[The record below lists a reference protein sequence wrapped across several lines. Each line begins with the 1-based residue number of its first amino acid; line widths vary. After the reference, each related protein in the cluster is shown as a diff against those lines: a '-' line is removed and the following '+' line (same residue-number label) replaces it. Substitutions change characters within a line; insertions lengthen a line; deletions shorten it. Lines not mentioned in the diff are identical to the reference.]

1 LISLSPYERGL
12 GRELNKISP
21 SPYPSHQGRGIEK
34 NMKPSNY
41 LNLLTRL
48 NSLRSYY
55 TRTRIFY
62 GIFILVSVILVYLIL
77 SFILSTLSGFI
88 LPVFVRVTLS
98 GIFFLALSVTFSYF
112 FLRPLFYKPSFEE
125 LAVKIEG
132 GFPQL
137 NNRLI
142 GALQLYGNL
151 EINPE
156 GYSVQMIEKI
166 IEQAD
171 VVSTEL
177 NFKEVVDKKPLHK
190 ISQVSFVLLGLAL
203 IFTLLFPGYF
213 NRSLYLFSHPL
224 TSVSAPQKFFFEI
237 SPGNAEVL
245 KYSDVKIQIKT
256 LGEKPSRV
264 DFYWKNEESE
274 WNEDRLEKA
283 KKIQPQDSLQEN
295 KIFDFEYTFK
305 QIKRNII
312 YYAKADGIKSEQY
325 KLKVTDKPRIINLKL
340 TFSYPKYTQLKPLVI
355 DQNDG
360 TVEALLGTKIKIEAT
375 ANKDI
380 ARGNLVFS
388 DSTGIAMKI
397 EGKKA
402 IGEITVKRDDSYHLE
417 VEDKSGYKNPDP
429 IEYKITKKD
438 DQTPEVEIIQPG
450 MDCDLT
456 ENMQLPL
463 LIKGS
468 DDFGFTGLKLAY
480 QVISSGD
487 GEKELKSLKL
497 PFEEK
502 LEGELQSDYLWDLSD
517 IGLMPGNMVK
527 YWVEIYDNDN
537 FSGPKKGVSLSYN
550 LRHPSLEEL
559 VGEMDEQ
566 REDQLSNLEKNL
578 AEQKELKKNLEELS
592 KDLFMQSQPPEGKE
606 SQLSWEKRKEMESL
620 LEKQKSLAE
629 NLKKLGEDVGKTC
642 SKVEENRLA
651 SLELLERMA
660 ELRKLFDEVAPQEL
674 KEAMKNLQKAL
685 ESLDQEKIK
694 EALQNLNLTTEE
706 LIKRLDRTI
715 ALLKRMRIEQK
726 MESLVKLA
734 ENLTQMQ
741 KDLNKEIEKV
751 KPEELSSL
759 KDKEE
764 NLKDR
769 TEALEENLKE
779 LNNLMKETPLLSPED
794 MEKLLNSVE
803 NSGVK
808 KDMQNTSQNLQQGK
822 KKEGL
827 ESGGQCAGKLNDL
840 SQDFKSALEK
850 MRQGDKEKILAE
862 MRKSLQDLLYLSN
875 SQETLFEQTKNFQPR
890 ETGLRQLATEEQK
903 LVEGLNQVGKDLK
916 ELSLKTYYINPDLGN
931 KLALAYFNML
941 QAIDRLEEMD
951 GNRSSVFQ
959 FESLFNL
966 NESAKSLLEGMENVE
981 KSCSNSGEDVFQ
993 QLQSFC
999 QKQGGINS
1007 QTFDLSGLGQYTMEQ
1022 QAGLARLAAEQEAL
1036 KKGLEQLNRE
1046 LGNRSQILGSLED
1059 IAKEMEKVVSDL
1071 EKLNVDRN
1079 TIERQKK
1086 ILSRLL
1092 DSEKSLVKRDYSE
1105 KRKAE
1110 IGEEIIRKSPS
1121 QLPLDIGALNQRE
1134 KERAQRLSTETY
1146 PKEYEEAIK
1155 EYFKALS
1162 EQERK

>member
-1 LISLSPYERGL
+1 
-12 GRELNKISP
+12 
-21 SPYPSHQGRGIEK
+21 
-34 NMKPSNY
+34 
-41 LNLLTRL
+41 
-48 NSLRSYY
+48 
-55 TRTRIFY
+55 
-62 GIFILVSVILVYLIL
+62 
-77 SFILSTLSGFI
+77 LSGFI
-88 LPVFVRVTLS
+88 LPVFVRVALS
-98 GIFFLALSVTFSYF
+98 GIFLVALSLVVSFY
-112 FLRPLFYKPSFEE
+112 FLRPLLYKPSLED
-125 LAVKIEG
+125 LAIKLEAK
-132 GFPQL
+132 FPQL
-137 NNRLI
+137 KNRLI
-142 GALQLYGNL
+142 GTLQLYRNL
-151 EINPE
+151 ERNPE

-171 VVSTEL
+171 TVSSKL
-177 NFKEVVDKKPLHK
+177 KFKEVVDKKPLNK
-190 ISQVSFVLLGLAL
+190 ISQVSFGLLGLTL
-203 IFTLLFPGYF
+203 ILTLLFPGYF

-224 TSVSAPQKFFFEI
+224 TTVTVPLKFFFEI

-245 KYSDVKIQIKT
+245 KYSDVKIQINT
-256 LGEKPSRV
+256 LGKKPSKV
-264 DFYWKNEESE
+264 SLSWKNEEGE
-274 WNEDRLEKA
+274 WNEERLEKA
-283 KKIQPQDSLQEN
+283 KKIQPQDSLQT
-295 KIFDFEYTFK
+295 KKGFDFEYTFK
-305 QIKRNII
+305 QVKRNII
-312 YYAKADGIKSEQY
+312 YYARAEGIKSEEY
-325 KLKVTDKPRIINLKL
+325 KLKVTDKPRIIDLKL
-340 TFSYPKYTQLKPLVI
+340 TFNYPKYTRLKPLVI

-360 TVEALLGTKIKIEAT
+360 TIEALVGTRVKIEAT
-375 ANKDI
+375 ANKDLAEGDLI
-380 ARGNLVFS
+380 FS
-388 DSTGIAMKI
+388 DSGKVDMKI

-402 IGEITVKRDDSYHLE
+402 NGEITVRKDDSYHLE
-417 VEDKSGYKNPDP
+417 VEDKSGNKNPDP
-429 IEYKITKKD
+429 IEYKITIKD
-438 DQTPEVEIIQPG
+438 DRIPEVEIIQPG

-456 ENMQLPL
+456 ENMQLSL
-463 LIKGS
+463 LVKGS
-468 DDFGFTGLKLAY
+468 DDFGFTNLKLVY
-480 QVISSGD
+480 QIVSPGD
-487 GEKELKSLKL
+487 GAVEKEFKSLKL

-517 IGLMPGNMVK
+517 IGLMPGDLVK
-527 YWVEIYDNDN
+527 YRVEIYDNDN
-537 FSGPKKGVSLSYN
+537 FSGPKKGISSSYN

-559 VGEMDEQ
+559 VGEVDEE
-566 REDQLSNLEKNL
+566 RENQLSNLEKNL

-592 KDLFMQSQPPEGKE
+592 KDLFMQSQPPEGKS

-620 LEKQKSLAE
+620 LEKQKSLSE

-651 SLELLERMA
+651 SLELLERIA

-674 KEAMKNLQKAL
+674 KEAMKKLQEAL

-726 MESLVKLA
+726 MESLVKMA

-741 KDLNKEIEKV
+741 KDINKEIEKAR
-751 KPEELSSL
+751 PEELSSL

-769 TEALEENLKE
+769 TEALEDNLKE

-808 KDMQNTSQNLQQGK
+808 NDMQNTSQNLQQGR
-822 KKEGL
+822 KKESL

-840 SQDFKSALEK
+840 TQDFKSALEK
-850 MRQGDKEKILAE
+850 TKQGDKEKILAE

-875 SQETLFEQTKNFQPR
+875 SQETLFEQTKNFKPR
-890 ETGLRQLATEEQK
+890 ETGLRQLATEEQQ
-903 LVEGLNQVGKDLK
+903 LVDGLNQVEKDLK

-931 KLALAYFNML
+931 KLALAYVNML
-941 QAIDRLEEMD
+941 QSIDKLEEMD

-959 FESLFNL
+959 LESLFDL
-966 NESAKSLLEGMENVE
+966 NESAKSLLEGMEKVE

-1007 QTFDLSGLGQYTMEQ
+1007 QTFDLSGLGQYSMEQ
-1022 QAGLARLAAEQEAL
+1022 QAALARLAAEQEAL
-1036 KKGLEQLNRE
+1036 RKGLEELNRE

-1059 IAKEMEKVVSDL
+1059 IAREMEKVVSDL

-1079 TIERQKK
+1079 TIDRQKK

-1110 IGEEIIRKSPS
+1110 IGEEITRKSPS
-1121 QLPLDIGALNQRE
+1121 QLPLDIGRLNQKE

>member
-1 LISLSPYERGL
+1 MRTTS
-12 GRELNKISP
+12 
-21 SPYPSHQGRGIEK
+21 
-34 NMKPSNY
+34 Y
-41 LNLLTRL
+41 LNLIIRL
-48 NSLRSYY
+48 NSLRAYY
-55 TRTRIFY
+55 TRTRLFY
-62 GIFILVSVILVYLIL
+62 GLFIIISVILAYLIL

-88 LPVFVRVTLS
+88 LPVFIRVSFS
-98 GIFFLALSVTFSYF
+98 GIFLLALSVAFSYF
-112 FLRPLFYKPSFEE
+112 FLRPIFYKPSLEE

-132 GFPQL
+132 KFPEL

-142 GALQLYGNL
+142 GALQLYRNL
-151 EINPE
+151 EKNPE

-171 VVSTEL
+171 VISTEL
-177 NFKEVVDKKPLHK
+177 DFKQVVDKKPLHK
-190 ISQVSFVLLGLAL
+190 ISQVSFGLLGLAL

-224 TSVSAPQKFFFEI
+224 TSVTAPQKFFFEI
-237 SPGNAEVL
+237 SPGNVEVL
-245 KYSDVKIQIKT
+245 KYSDVKIEIRT

-264 DFYWKNEESE
+264 DFYWNNEGGE
-274 WNEDRLEKA
+274 WNEERLEKI
-283 KKIQPQDSLQEN
+283 KKIQPQDSHQMKKE
-295 KIFDFEYTFK
+295 FDFEYTFK
-305 QIKRNII
+305 QVKRNII
-312 YYAKADGIKSEQY
+312 YYAKAEGIKSEEY
-325 KLKVTDKPRIINLKL
+325 KLKVTDKPRIIDLKL
-340 TFSYPKYTQLKPLVI
+340 TFNYPKYTRLKPLVI
-355 DQNDG
+355 NQNDG
-360 TVEALLGTKIKIEAT
+360 TIEALVGTKVKIEAT
-375 ANKDI
+375 ANKDL
-380 ARGNLVFS
+380 ARGDLIFS
-388 DSTGIAMKI
+388 DSSRAKLEV

-402 IGEITVKRDDSYHLE
+402 VGEILVRKDDSYYIE
-417 VEDKSGYKNPDP
+417 IEDKSGNKNPDP

-438 DQTPEVEIIQPG
+438 DQIPEVEIIQPG

-463 LIKGS
+463 LVKGS
-468 DDFGFTGLKLAY
+468 DDFGFTNLKLVY
-480 QVISSGD
+480 QIVSPGD
-487 GEKELKSLKL
+487 GSVEKELKSLKL

-517 IGLMPGNMVK
+517 IGLMPGDLVK
-527 YWVEIYDNDN
+527 YWVEIYDNDS
-537 FSGPKKGVSLSYN
+537 FSGPKKGVSSSYN
-550 LRHPSLEEL
+550 LRHPSLEEI

-566 REDQLSNLEKNL
+566 RENQLSNLEKNL
-578 AEQKELKKNLEELS
+578 SEQKELKKKLEELS
-592 KDLFMQSQPPEGKE
+592 KDLYMQSQPPEGNE

-674 KEAMKNLQKAL
+674 KEAMKKLQEAL

-734 ENLTQMQ
+734 DNLTQMQ
-741 KDLNKEIEKV
+741 KDINKEIEKA

-794 MEKLLNSVE
+794 MEKLLNSVQ

-808 KDMQNTSQNLQQGK
+808 SDMQNTSRNLQQGN
-822 KKEGL
+822 KKESL

-862 MRKSLQDLLYLSN
+862 MRKSLQDILYLSN

-890 ETGLRQLATEEQK
+890 EIGLRQLATEEQK
-903 LVEGLNQVGKDLK
+903 LVDGLNQVGKDLK
-916 ELSLKTYYINPDLGN
+916 ELSSKTYYLNPDLGA
-931 KLALAYFNML
+931 KLALAYVNML

-959 FESLFNL
+959 LESLFNL

-993 QLQSFC
+993 QLQSYC
-999 QKQGGINS
+999 QKQGGINN
-1007 QTFDLSGLGQYTMEQ
+1007 QTLDFSGLGQYTMEQ
-1022 QAGLARLAAEQEAL
+1022 QAGLTRLAAEQEAL

-1079 TIERQKK
+1079 TIDRQKK

-1110 IGEEIIRKSPS
+1110 TGEEIIRKSPF
-1121 QLPLDIGALNQRE
+1121 QLPLDIGALNQKE
-1134 KERAQRLSTETY
+1134 KERDQRLSTETY

-1162 EQERK
+1162 EQERE

>member
-1 LISLSPYERGL
+1 MQPAS
-12 GRELNKISP
+12 
-21 SPYPSHQGRGIEK
+21 
-34 NMKPSNY
+34 Y
-41 LNLLTRL
+41 LNSITRL
-48 NSLRSYY
+48 NSLKAYY
-55 TRTRIFY
+55 TWTRLFY
-62 GIFILVSVILVYLIL
+62 GVFIIISVILAYLIL

-88 LPVFVRVTLS
+88 LPVFIRVSLS
-98 GIFFLALSVTFSYF
+98 GIFFLALSVVFSYF
-112 FLRPLFYKPSFEE
+112 FLRPIFYKPSLEE

-132 GFPQL
+132 RFPQL

-142 GALQLYGNL
+142 GALQLYRNL
-151 EINPE
+151 EKNPE
-156 GYSVQMIEKI
+156 GYSVQMIEKV

-177 NFKEVVDKKPLHK
+177 NFKEVVDKKPLRK
-190 ISQVSFVLLGLAL
+190 ISQVSFGLLVLTL
-203 IFTLLFPGYF
+203 IFTLLLPSYF

-224 TSVSAPQKFFFEI
+224 TSVTAPQKFFFEI

-245 KYSDVKIQIKT
+245 KYSDVKIQINT
-256 LGEKPSRV
+256 LGEKLSKV
-264 DFYWKNEESE
+264 NLSWKNEEGE
-274 WNEDRLEKA
+274 WNEERLEKVKTKGA
-283 KKIQPQDSLQEN
+283 KLHPQDSLQEN
-295 KIFDFEYTFK
+295 KSFDFEYTFK
-305 QIKRNII
+305 QVKRNIV
-312 YYAKADGIKSEQY
+312 YYAKAEGIKSGEY
-325 KLKVTDKPRIINLKL
+325 KLKVTDKPRVIDLKL
-340 TFSYPKYTQLKPLVI
+340 TFNYPKYTQLKPLVI
-355 DQNDG
+355 NQNDG
-360 TVEALLGTKIKIEAT
+360 TIEAFVGTKVKIEAT
-375 ANKDI
+375 ANKDL
-380 ARGNLVFS
+380 ARGDLVFS
-388 DSTGIAMKI
+388 DSSKVEMKI

-402 IGEITVKRDDSYHLE
+402 IGEIIVRKDYSYHLE
-417 VEDKSGYKNPDP
+417 VKDKSGNKNPDP

-438 DQTPEVEIIQPG
+438 DQIPEVEIIQPG

-463 LIKGS
+463 LVKGS
-468 DDFGFTGLKLAY
+468 DDFGFTNLKLVY
-480 QVISSGD
+480 QIVSPGD
-487 GEKELKSLKL
+487 GSAEKELKSLKL

-517 IGLMPGNMVK
+517 IGLMPGDIVR
-527 YWVEIYDNDN
+527 YRVEIYDNDN
-537 FSGPKKGVSLSYN
+537 FSGPKKGVSSTYN
-550 LRHPSLEEL
+550 LRHPSLEEIA
-559 VGEMDEQ
+559 GEMDEQ
-566 REDQLSNLEKNL
+566 RENQLSDLEKNL

-592 KDLFMQSQPPEGKE
+592 KDLFMQSQSPEGKS
-606 SQLSWEKRKEMESL
+606 SQLSWEKKKEMEAL
-620 LEKQKSLAE
+620 LEKQKNLAE

-674 KEAMKNLQKAL
+674 KEAMKKLQEAL

-741 KDLNKEIEKV
+741 KEINKEIEKA

-764 NLKDR
+764 NLKNR
-769 TEALEENLKE
+769 TESLEENLKE
-779 LNNLMKETPLLSPED
+779 LNDLMQKTPLLTPEE

-808 KDMQNTSQNLQQGK
+808 NDMQNTSQNLQQGK
-822 KKEGL
+822 KKESL
-827 ESGGQCAGKLNDL
+827 ESGGQCASKLNDL

-931 KLALAYFNML
+931 KLALAYVNML

-1036 KKGLEQLNRE
+1036 KKGLEELNRE

-1059 IAKEMEKVVSDL
+1059 IAKEMEKVVADL

-1079 TIERQKK
+1079 TIDRQKK

-1110 IGEEIIRKSPS
+1110 IGEEIIRKSHS
-1121 QLPLDIGALNQRE
+1121 QLPLDIGALNQKE

-1146 PKEYEEAIK
+1146 PKEYEKAIK

>member
-1 LISLSPYERGL
+1 
-12 GRELNKISP
+12 
-21 SPYPSHQGRGIEK
+21 
-34 NMKPSNY
+34 MKPTSY
-41 LNLLTRL
+41 LNLITRL
-48 NSLRSYY
+48 NSLRGYY
-55 TRTRIFY
+55 TRTRLFY

-98 GIFFLALSVTFSYF
+98 GIFFLVLSVTFSYF
-112 FLRPLFYKPSFEE
+112 FLRPLFYKPSLEE
-125 LAVKIEG
+125 LALKIEEKY
-132 GFPQL
+132 PQL

-142 GALQLYGNL
+142 GALQLYRNL

-171 VVSTEL
+171 IISQEL
-177 NFKEVVDKKPLHK
+177 NFKQVVDKKPLRK
-190 ISQVSFVLLGLAL
+190 ISQVSFGLLGLTL
-203 IFTLLFPGYF
+203 IFTFLFPGYF

-224 TSVSAPQKFFFEI
+224 ISVTAPQKFFFEI

-245 KYSDVKIQIKT
+245 KYSDVKIQIRT
-256 LGEKPSRV
+256 LGEKPLKV
-264 DFYWKNEESE
+264 YFYWKNEGGE
-274 WNEDRLEKA
+274 WNEERLEKVKTKGA
-283 KKIQPQDSLQEN
+283 KLHPEDSPQEN
-295 KIFDFEYTFK
+295 KSFDFEYTFK
-305 QIKRNII
+305 QIKRNLD
-312 YYAKADGIKSEQY
+312 YYAKAEGIKSEQY
-325 KLKVTDKPRIINLKL
+325 KLKVTDKPRIIDLKL
-340 TFSYPKYTQLKPLVI
+340 TFNYPKYTQLKPLVI

-360 TVEALLGTKIKIEAT
+360 TIEALVGTKVKIEAT
-375 ANKDI
+375 ANKDL
-380 ARGNLVFS
+380 ARGDLVFS
-388 DSTGIAMKI
+388 DSSPADPKSDRIEMKI

-402 IGEITVKRDDSYHLE
+402 IGEIIVRKDDSYHLE

-429 IEYKITKKD
+429 IEYKITKKE
-438 DQTPEVEIIQPG
+438 DQTPEVKIIQPG

-463 LIKGS
+463 LVKGS
-468 DDFGFTGLKLAY
+468 DDFGFTNLKLAY

-517 IGLMPGNMVK
+517 IGLMPGDVVR

-537 FSGPKKGVSLSYN
+537 FSGPKKGVSSSYN

-578 AEQKELKKNLEELS
+578 AEQKELKKNLEDLS

-606 SQLSWEKRKEMESL
+606 SQLSWEKRKEMEAL
-620 LEKQKSLAE
+620 LEKQKNLAE

-741 KDLNKEIEKV
+741 KEINKEIEKA
-751 KPEELSSL
+751 KLEELSSL

-779 LNNLMKETPLLSPED
+779 LNNLMKETPLLSPEE

-808 KDMQNTSQNLQQGK
+808 NDMQNTSQNLQQGK
-822 KKEGL
+822 KKESL
-827 ESGGQCAGKLNDL
+827 ESGGQCASKLNDL

-916 ELSLKTYYINPDLGN
+916 ELSLKTYYLNPDLGN

-959 FESLFNL
+959 FESLYNL
-966 NESAKSLLEGMENVE
+966 NQSAKSLLEGMENVE
-981 KSCSNSGEDVFQ
+981 KSCSNSGENVFQ

-1022 QAGLARLAAEQEAL
+1022 QAALARLAAEQEAL
-1036 KKGLEQLNRE
+1036 KKGLEELNRE

-1059 IAKEMEKVVSDL
+1059 ITKEMEKVVSDL

-1079 TIERQKK
+1079 TIDRQKK

-1110 IGEEIIRKSPS
+1110 IGDEIIRKSPS
-1121 QLPLDIGALNQRE
+1121 QLPLDIGALNQKE

>member
-1 LISLSPYERGL
+1 
-12 GRELNKISP
+12 
-21 SPYPSHQGRGIEK
+21 
-34 NMKPSNY
+34 
-41 LNLLTRL
+41 
-48 NSLRSYY
+48 LRAYY
-55 TRTRIFY
+55 TRTCLFY
-62 GIFILVSVILVYLIL
+62 GLFIVISVILVYLLL
-77 SFILSTLSGFI
+77 SCILSTLSGFI
-88 LPVFVRVTLS
+88 LPVFIRASFS

-125 LAVKIEG
+125 LAIKIEG
-132 GFPQL
+132 KYPQL

-142 GALQLYGNL
+142 GALQLYRNL
-151 EINPE
+151 EKNPE
-156 GYSVQMIEKI
+156 GYSTQMIEKI

-171 VVSTEL
+171 TISQEL
-177 NFKEVVDKKPLHK
+177 NFKQVVDKKPLRK
-190 ISQVSFVLLGLAL
+190 ISQVSFGLLGLTL
-203 IFTLLFPGYF
+203 IFTFLFPSYF

-224 TSVSAPQKFFFEI
+224 ISVTAPQKFFFEI

-256 LGEKPSRV
+256 LGEKPSKV
-264 DFYWKNEESE
+264 YFYWKNEGGE
-274 WNEDRLEKA
+274 WNEERLEKA
-283 KKIQPQDSLQEN
+283 KTKGAKLHPQDSLQEN
-295 KIFDFEYTFK
+295 KSLDFEYTFK
-305 QIKRNII
+305 QIKRNLD
-312 YYAKADGIKSEQY
+312 YYAKAEGIKSEQY
-325 KLKVTDKPRIINLKL
+325 KLKVTDKPRIIDLKL
-340 TFSYPKYTQLKPLVI
+340 TFNYPKYTQLKPLVI

-360 TVEALLGTKIKIEAT
+360 TIEALAGTKVKIEAV
-375 ANKDI
+375 ANKELSKGD
-380 ARGNLVFS
+380 LVFS
-388 DSTGIAMKI
+388 DSSKLEMKI

-402 IGEITVKRDDSYHLE
+402 ISEIIIRKDDSYYLE
-417 VEDKSGYKNPDP
+417 VEDKSGNKNPDP
-429 IEYKITKKD
+429 IEYKITEKE

-463 LIKGS
+463 LVKGL
-468 DDFGFTGLKLAY
+468 DDFGFTGSKLVY
-480 QVISSGD
+480 QIISNEK
-487 GEKELKSLKL
+487 EKELKSLKL

-517 IGLMPGNMVK
+517 IGLMPGDVVK

-537 FSGPKKGVSLSYN
+537 FSGPKKGVSSTYN

-566 REDQLSNLEKNL
+566 RENQLSNLEKNL
-578 AEQKELKKNLEELS
+578 SEQKELKKNLEELS
-592 KDLFMQSQPPEGKE
+592 KDLFRQSQPPEGKE

-660 ELRKLFDEVAPQEL
+660 ELRKLFDEVAPPEL

-741 KDLNKEIEKV
+741 KDLNKEIEKA

-769 TEALEENLKE
+769 TESLEENLKE
-779 LNNLMKETPLLSPED
+779 LNDLMQKTPLLTPEE

-808 KDMQNTSQNLQQGK
+808 NDMQNTSQNLQQGK
-822 KKEGL
+822 KKESL
-827 ESGGQCAGKLNDL
+827 ESGGQCASKLNDL

-931 KLALAYFNML
+931 KLALAYTNML
-941 QAIDRLEEMD
+941 QAIDRLEELD

-1022 QAGLARLAAEQEAL
+1022 QAGLARLAAEQEA
-1036 KKGLEQLNRE
+1036 
-1046 LGNRSQILGSLED
+1046 
-1059 IAKEMEKVVSDL
+1059 
-1071 EKLNVDRN
+1071 
-1079 TIERQKK
+1079 
-1086 ILSRLL
+1086 
-1092 DSEKSLVKRDYSE
+1092 
-1105 KRKAE
+1105 
-1110 IGEEIIRKSPS
+1110 
-1121 QLPLDIGALNQRE
+1121 
-1134 KERAQRLSTETY
+1134 
-1146 PKEYEEAIK
+1146 
-1155 EYFKALS
+1155 
-1162 EQERK
+1162 

>member
-1 LISLSPYERGL
+1 MKSSSYFNLI
-12 GRELNKISP
+12 
-21 SPYPSHQGRGIEK
+21 
-34 NMKPSNY
+34 
-41 LNLLTRL
+41 TRL

-55 TRTRIFY
+55 TRTRLFY
-62 GIFILVSVILVYLIL
+62 GFLIILSVIFVYLL
-77 SFILSTLSGFI
+77 FSFILSYLSGFI
-88 LPVFVRVTLS
+88 LPVFVRVALL
-98 GIFFLALSVTFSYF
+98 GISLLALSIAFSYY
-112 FLRPLFYKPSFEE
+112 FLRPIFYKPTLED
-125 LAVKIEG
+125 LAVKIETQ
-132 GFPQL
+132 FPEL
-137 NNRLI
+137 KDRLI
-142 GALQLYGNL
+142 GALQLYRNL
-151 EINPE
+151 ERNPE
-156 GYSVQMIEKI
+156 GYSVQMIEAI

-171 VVSTEL
+171 TVSREM
-177 NFKEVVDKKPLHK
+177 NFKSVVDKSPLRK
-190 ISQVSFVLLGLAL
+190 TLQVSSALLGLVL
-203 IFTLLFPGYF
+203 VFMLLSPGNF
-213 NRSLYLFSHPL
+213 NRSFYLFSHPL
-224 TSVSAPQKFFFEI
+224 TSVQAPQRFFFSI
-237 SPGNAEVL
+237 SPGNAEVV
-245 KYSDVKIQIKT
+245 KYSDMKIGITAEGQ
-256 LGEKPSRV
+256 KPSKIS
-264 DFYWKNEESE
+264 FYWRDGEGAWNEE
-274 WNEDRLEKA
+274 RLEKVDWSGA
-283 KKIQPQDSLQEN
+283 KGQLQDSAGASKEY
-295 KIFDFEYTFK
+295 DFEYLFK
-305 QIKRNII
+305 QVKRDID
-312 YYAKADGIKSEQY
+312 YYAQAEGIKSEQY

-340 TFSYPKYTQLKPLVI
+340 ILNYPKYTQLKPLVL

-360 TVEALLGTKIKIEAT
+360 TIEAFVGTKVKIEAT
-375 ANKDI
+375 ANKDL
-380 ARGNLVFS
+380 ARGELIFS
-388 DSTGIAMKI
+388 DSTRAKLEV

-402 IGEITVKRDDSYHLE
+402 VGEIIIRKDNSYHIE
-417 VEDKSGYKNPDP
+417 VEDKSGNKNPDP

-438 DQTPEVEIIQPG
+438 DQIPEVEIIQPG

-463 LIKGS
+463 LVKGS
-468 DDFGFTGLKLAY
+468 DDFGFTNLKLVY
-480 QVISSGD
+480 QIVSPGD
-487 GEKELKSLKL
+487 GSAEKELKSLKL

-502 LEGELQSDYLWDLSD
+502 LEGKLQSDYLWDLSD
-517 IGLMPGNMVK
+517 IGLMPGDIVR
-527 YWVEIYDNDN
+527 YRVEIYDNDN
-537 FSGPKKGVSLSYN
+537 FSGPKKGVSSTYN
-550 LRHPSLEEL
+550 LRHPSLEEIA
-559 VGEMDEQ
+559 GEMDEQ
-566 REDQLSNLEKNL
+566 RENQLSDLEKNL
-578 AEQKELKKNLEELS
+578 VEQKELKKKLEELS
-592 KDLFMQSQPPEGKE
+592 KDLFMQSQSPEGKS
-606 SQLSWEKRKEMESL
+606 SQLSWEKKKEMEAL
-620 LEKQKSLAE
+620 LEKQKNLAE

-674 KEAMKNLQKAL
+674 KEAMKKLQEAL

-726 MESLVKLA
+726 MESLVKMV
-734 ENLTQMQ
+734 ESLTQMQ
-741 KDLNKEIEKV
+741 KDINKEIEKS

-759 KDKEE
+759 KNKEE
-764 NLKDR
+764 NLQDR
-769 TEALEENLKE
+769 TEVLEENLKE

-794 MEKLLNSVE
+794 MEKLLNSVQ

-808 KDMQNTSQNLQQGK
+808 NDMQNTSQNLQQGK
-822 KKEGL
+822 KKESL

-850 MRQGDKEKILAE
+850 MRQGDKEKILTE

-903 LVEGLNQVGKDLK
+903 LVEGLNQVEKDLK
-916 ELSLKTYYINPDLGN
+916 DLSLKTYYLNPDLGN
-931 KLALAYFNML
+931 KLALAYVNML
-941 QAIDRLEEMD
+941 QSIDRLEEMD

-1110 IGEEIIRKSPS
+1110 IGEEIIRKSPF
-1121 QLPLDIGALNQRE
+1121 QLPLDIGALNQKE
-1134 KERAQRLSTETY
+1134 KERDQRLSTETY
-1146 PKEYEEAIK
+1146 PREYEEAIK

>member
-1 LISLSPYERGL
+1 
-12 GRELNKISP
+12 
-21 SPYPSHQGRGIEK
+21 
-34 NMKPSNY
+34 
-41 LNLLTRL
+41 
-48 NSLRSYY
+48 
-55 TRTRIFY
+55 
-62 GIFILVSVILVYLIL
+62 
-77 SFILSTLSGFI
+77 
-88 LPVFVRVTLS
+88 
-98 GIFFLALSVTFSYF
+98 
-112 FLRPLFYKPSFEE
+112 
-125 LAVKIEG
+125 
-132 GFPQL
+132 
-137 NNRLI
+137 
-142 GALQLYGNL
+142 
-151 EINPE
+151 
-156 GYSVQMIEKI
+156 
-166 IEQAD
+166 
-171 VVSTEL
+171 
-177 NFKEVVDKKPLHK
+177 
-190 ISQVSFVLLGLAL
+190 
-203 IFTLLFPGYF
+203 
-213 NRSLYLFSHPL
+213 
-224 TSVSAPQKFFFEI
+224 
-237 SPGNAEVL
+237 
-245 KYSDVKIQIKT
+245 
-256 LGEKPSRV
+256 
-264 DFYWKNEESE
+264 
-274 WNEDRLEKA
+274 
-283 KKIQPQDSLQEN
+283 DSLQEN
-295 KIFDFEYTFK
+295 KSFDFEYTFK
-305 QIKRNII
+305 QIKRNLD
-312 YYAKADGIKSEQY
+312 YYAKAEGIKSEQY
-325 KLKVTDKPRIINLKL
+325 KLKVTDKPRIIDLKL
-340 TFSYPKYTQLKPLVI
+340 TFNYPKYTQLKPLVI

-360 TVEALLGTKIKIEAT
+360 TIEALAGTKVKIEAV
-375 ANKDI
+375 ANKELSKGD
-380 ARGNLVFS
+380 LVFS
-388 DSTGIAMKI
+388 DSSKLEMKI

-402 IGEITVKRDDSYHLE
+402 ISEIMVRKDDSYHLE

-463 LIKGS
+463 LVKGL

-480 QVISSGD
+480 QVISNEK
-487 GEKELKSLKL
+487 EKELKSLKL

-502 LEGELQSDYLWDLSD
+502 LESELQSDYLWDLSD
-517 IGLMPGNMVK
+517 IGLMPGDVVK

-537 FSGPKKGVSLSYN
+537 FSGPKKGVSSSYN
-550 LRHPSLEEL
+550 LRHPSLEEI

-566 REDQLSNLEKNL
+566 RENQLSNLEKNL
-578 AEQKELKKNLEELS
+578 SEQKELKKNLEELS
-592 KDLFMQSQPPEGKE
+592 KDLFRQSQPPEGKE

-660 ELRKLFDEVAPQEL
+660 ELRKLFDEVAPPEL

-741 KDLNKEIEKV
+741 KDLNKEIEKA

-764 NLKDR
+764 NLKNR
-769 TEALEENLKE
+769 AESLEENLKE
-779 LNNLMKETPLLSPED
+779 LNDLMQKTPLLTPEE

-808 KDMQNTSQNLQQGK
+808 NDMQNTSQNLQQGK
-822 KKEGL
+822 KKESL
-827 ESGGQCAGKLNDL
+827 ESGGQCASKLNDL

-931 KLALAYFNML
+931 KLALAYTNML
-941 QAIDRLEEMD
+941 QAIDRLEELD

-1036 KKGLEQLNRE
+1036 KKGLEELNRE

-1059 IAKEMEKVVSDL
+1059 IAKEMEKVVADL

-1079 TIERQKK
+1079 TIDRQKK

-1121 QLPLDIGALNQRE
+1121 QLPLDIGALNQKE

-1146 PKEYEEAIK
+1146 PKEYEKAIK

>member
-1 LISLSPYERGL
+1 MQPAS
-12 GRELNKISP
+12 
-21 SPYPSHQGRGIEK
+21 
-34 NMKPSNY
+34 Y
-41 LNLLTRL
+41 LNLITRL
-48 NSLRSYY
+48 NSLRGYY
-55 TRTRIFY
+55 TRTRLFY
-62 GIFILVSVILVYLIL
+62 GVFIIISVILAYLIL

-88 LPVFVRVTLS
+88 LPVFIRVSLS
-98 GIFFLALSVTFSYF
+98 GIFLLALSVAFSYF
-112 FLRPLFYKPSFEE
+112 FLRPIFYKPSLEE

-132 GFPQL
+132 KYPQL

-142 GALQLYGNL
+142 GALQLYRNL
-151 EINPE
+151 EKNPE

-171 VVSTEL
+171 VISTEL
-177 NFKEVVDKKPLHK
+177 NFKQVVDKKPLHK
-190 ISQVSFVLLGLAL
+190 ISQVSFGLLGLTL
-203 IFTLLFPGYF
+203 VFTLLFTSHF

-224 TSVSAPQKFFFEI
+224 TSVTAPQKFFFEI

-245 KYSDVKIQIKT
+245 KYSDVKIEIRT

-264 DFYWKNEESE
+264 DFYWNNEGGE
-274 WNEDRLEKA
+274 WNEERLEKI
-283 KKIQPQDSLQEN
+283 KKIQPQDSLQMKKE
-295 KIFDFEYTFK
+295 FDFEYTFK
-305 QIKRNII
+305 QVKRNII
-312 YYAKADGIKSEQY
+312 YYAKAEGIKSEQY
-325 KLKVTDKPRIINLKL
+325 KLKVTDKPRIIDLKL
-340 TFSYPKYTQLKPLVI
+340 TFNYPKYTQLKPLVI

-360 TVEALLGTKIKIEAT
+360 TIEALVGTKVKIEAT
-375 ANKDI
+375 ANKDL
-380 ARGNLVFS
+380 ARGDLVFS
-388 DSTGIAMKI
+388 DSSKVEMKI

-402 IGEITVKRDDSYHLE
+402 IGEIIVRKDDSYHLE
-417 VEDKSGYKNPDP
+417 VEDKSGNKNPDP

-438 DQTPEVEIIQPG
+438 DQVPEVEIIQPG

-463 LIKGS
+463 LVKGS
-468 DDFGFTGLKLAY
+468 DDFGFTNLKLVY
-480 QVISSGD
+480 QIVSPGD
-487 GEKELKSLKL
+487 GSVEKELKSLKL

-502 LEGELQSDYLWDLSD
+502 LEGELQSYYLWDLSD
-517 IGLMPGNMVK
+517 IGLMPGDLVK
-527 YWVEIYDNDN
+527 YRVEIYDNDN
-537 FSGPKKGVSLSYN
+537 FSGPKKGVSSSYN
-550 LRHPSLEEL
+550 LRHPSLEEI

-566 REDQLSNLEKNL
+566 RENQLSNLEKNL
-578 AEQKELKKNLEELS
+578 SEQKELKKKLEELS
-592 KDLFMQSQPPEGKE
+592 KDLYMQSQPPEGNE

-674 KEAMKNLQKAL
+674 KEAMKKLQEAL

-741 KDLNKEIEKV
+741 KDINKEIEKA

-769 TEALEENLKE
+769 TESLEENLKE
-779 LNNLMKETPLLSPED
+779 LNELMKKTPLLTPED
-794 MEKLLNSVE
+794 MEKLLNSVQ

-808 KDMQNTSQNLQQGK
+808 NDMQNTSQNLQQGN
-822 KKEGL
+822 KKESL
-827 ESGGQCAGKLNDL
+827 ESGGQCAGKLNNL

-862 MRKSLQDLLYLSN
+862 MRKSLQDILYLSN

-916 ELSLKTYYINPDLGN
+916 ELSSKTYYLNPDLGA
-931 KLALAYFNML
+931 KLALAYVNML

-959 FESLFNL
+959 LESLFNL

-993 QLQSFC
+993 QLQSYC
-999 QKQGGINS
+999 QKQGGINN
-1007 QTFDLSGLGQYTMEQ
+1007 QTLDFSG
-1022 QAGLARLAAEQEAL
+1022 
-1036 KKGLEQLNRE
+1036 
-1046 LGNRSQILGSLED
+1046 
-1059 IAKEMEKVVSDL
+1059 
-1071 EKLNVDRN
+1071 
-1079 TIERQKK
+1079 
-1086 ILSRLL
+1086 
-1092 DSEKSLVKRDYSE
+1092 
-1105 KRKAE
+1105 
-1110 IGEEIIRKSPS
+1110 
-1121 QLPLDIGALNQRE
+1121 
-1134 KERAQRLSTETY
+1134 
-1146 PKEYEEAIK
+1146 
-1155 EYFKALS
+1155 
-1162 EQERK
+1162 